1 MKLQKTGVF
10 KFELLCV
17 DSNQRASITTE
28 RGLKYNLMSNEK
40 IWKDAVYDDRYLEDR
55 KLGIKLYAEAIN
67 QADNGKNGFARTTF
81 KISMVGVFDVI
92 ESLRYEIVQHIKSM
106 NFDKVF
112 VLTDEISENIAQNI
126 YPQINKVENALRKY
140 LIMWLEEQGQ
150 QSLSDAFM
158 VWKSDNRNVGF
169 DTTGNNFIALTDNRV
184 YQINFHDLG
193 EMADSTNE
201 MTADYDQ
208 VINLIEEAEEIGDL
222 QKIKDYI
229 RANSS
234 VGNDILQRGYF
245 KQKWQALSR
254 IRQKTVDNHLL
265 VLQDYVEAE
274 KLIDELLIMLDDATN
289 QIFEPVKPKITIERP
304 VSKPVYQSPSP
315 SFNPMMYI
323 LTEEELLKAFDE
335 TQHWASRTADGF
347 VGLKH
352 FLVNVLGNKRG
363 FAYAPSAAM
372 VNALVDRGVFEI
384 FDVPSNSGGAYNVKA
399 IRRKSVMP
407 I

>member
-67 QADNGKNGFARTTF
+67 QADSGKNGFARTAF
-81 KISMVGVFDVI
+81 KITMVGVFDVI

-158 VWKSDNRNVGF
+158 VWKSDNRNASL
-169 DTTGNNFIALTDNRV
+169 DTTSNNFIALTDNRV

-201 MTADYDQ
+201 TTADYDQ
-208 VINLIEEAEEIGDL
+208 IINLIEEAEEIGDL

-234 VGNDILQRGYF
+234 AGDDILQRGYF

-274 KLIDELLIMLDDATN
+274 KLIDELLITLDDATN

>member
-1 MKLQKTGVF
+1 MKLQKAGIF

-17 DSNQRASITTE
+17 DSSQRASITTE

-55 KLGIKLYAEAIN
+55 KLGIKLYVDAIS
-67 QADNGKNGFARTTF
+67 QPESSKKVVF
-81 KISMVGVFDVI
+81 KITTVGVFDVV
-92 ESLRYEIVQHIKSM
+92 EPLRYEIVQHIKSM

-112 VLTDEISENIAQNI
+112 VLTDEISENITQNI

-140 LIMWLEEQGQ
+140 LVLWLEQQGQ
-150 QSLSDAFM
+150 QGLSDAFI
-158 VWKSDNRNVGF
+158 VWKNDNRSTGF
-169 DTTGNNFIALTDNRV
+169 DTSSNDFFALTDNRV

-193 EMADSTNE
+193 EMAYSTNGT
-201 MTADYDQ
+201 TADYDQ
-208 VINLIEEAEEIGDL
+208 IINLIEEAEEIGDL

-229 RANSS
+229 RANSKD
-234 VGNDILQRGYF
+234 GNDVLQRGYF

-254 IRQKTVDNHLL
+254 IRQKTVDNHLF
-265 VLQDYVEAE
+265 VAQDYVEAE
-274 KLIDELLIMLDDATN
+274 KLIDELLILLEDATD
-289 QIFEPVKPKITIERP
+289 QIFEPIAKPVVTIDRP
-304 VSKPVYQSPSP
+304 VLKPVYQSPSP

-363 FAYAPSAAM
+363 FAYAPSSAM